1 MKRVNVMIGD
11 LDLENAWLLDEN
23 LATVPMESGYELLVG
38 RSSLTGMLVDKE
50 REYLVEEGMLSWEDI
65 EDEVALDANLRN
77 HIFAYLE
84 DHDEE

>member
-1 MKRVNVMIGD
+1 MKRMIVMIGD

-23 LATVPMESGYELLVG
+23 LATVPMESGCELLVG

-65 EDEVALDANLRN
+65 EDEVVLDANLHNR
-77 HIFAYLE
+77 IFAYLE
-84 DHDEE
+84 GYYHG